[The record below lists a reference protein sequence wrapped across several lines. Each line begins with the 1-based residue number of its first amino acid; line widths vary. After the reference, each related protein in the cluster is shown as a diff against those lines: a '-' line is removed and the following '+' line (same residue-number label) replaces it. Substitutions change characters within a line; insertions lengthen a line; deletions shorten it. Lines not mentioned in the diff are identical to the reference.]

1 MTSNLARCCGVFL
14 VSLSLISCG
23 TVSKFKESASLKDF
37 VSGKFSG
44 KTPEDTGILSTS
56 YSPKTTIE
64 TIWSKKIGKG
74 ADNLY
79 LNLKP
84 TIIGAYLYVASKDGQ
99 LAAIDTSNGSTI
111 WEIHD
116 KNITYTSAPG
126 SGDGMVLMGTG
137 DGRVIARN
145 AKTGK
150 LRWVARVSS
159 EVLAAP
165 QAFNNVTVTR
175 TGDGKLYGLRSETGE
190 ELWNYDRTVPSLT
203 LRGNAAPVIS
213 GNNVYAGF
221 DSGRF
226 VALDLKTGQAKWDSP
241 LAIASGRS
249 DLERMVDVDSEPT
262 VLRDTVF
269 AASFNGGVS
278 AISTLD
284 GTIKWTREISSFA
297 GISVGGNLVY
307 VTDAD
312 GAIWALNTAT
322 GASVWKKET
331 LEDRFPTGPTYY
343 NGKVVVSDYEGYTYW
358 MDAKNGDFISK
369 QRFDKSR
376 VLSKALNASDMAIIF
391 SSQGRVTATRAP

>member
-1 MTSNLARCCGVFL
+1 VTLNLVKSCAILL
-14 VSLSLISCG
+14 VSLSLMSCG
-23 TVSKFKESASLKDF
+23 TITKFKESKSLKAF
-37 VSGKFSG
+37 VWE
-44 KTPEDTGILSTS
+44 KTPEDTGVLSAS
-56 YSPKTTIE
+56 FSPKITVD
-64 TIWSKKIGKG
+64 TIWSKNFGNG

-84 TIIGAYLYVASKDGQ
+84 TIIGTYLYVASNDGQ

-111 WEIHD
+111 WKIHD

-126 SGDGMVLMGTG
+126 RGDGMILIGTG
-137 DGRVIARN
+137 DGRVIARD

-159 EVLAAP
+159 EVLSAP
-165 QAFNNVTVTR
+165 QAFNNVTVAR
-175 TGDGKLYGLRSETGE
+175 TGDGKLYGLNSRTGE

-213 GNNVYAGF
+213 GDSVYAGF
-221 DSGRF
+221 DSGRL
-226 VALDLKTGQAKWDSP
+226 VALDLKTGQPRWDSP

-249 DLERMVDVDSEPT
+249 DLERMVDVDSEPI

-278 AISTLD
+278 AISTID

-307 VTDAD
+307 VTGAD

-331 LEDRFPTGPTYY
+331 LKERFPTGPTYY
-343 NGKVVVSDYEGYTYW
+343 NGKVIISDNEGYTYW
-358 MDAKNGDFISK
+358 IDGRNGDFVNK
-369 QRFDKSR
+369 QRYGKSSI
-376 VLSKALNASDMAIIF
+376 LSKALNASDLAIIF
-391 SSQGRVTATRAP
+391 SSQGRITATRGP

>member
-1 MTSNLARCCGVFL
+1 MTSNLARCCAVLL
-14 VSLSLISCG
+14 VSLSLLSCG
-23 TVSKFKESASLKDF
+23 TVTQFKESSSLKAF
-37 VSGKFSG
+37 ISG

-56 YSPKTTIE
+56 YTPKAAIE
-64 TIWSKKIGKG
+64 TIWSKRIGKG
-74 ADNLY
+74 ADSLY

-99 LAAIDTSNGSTI
+99 LAAIDTSNGSII
-111 WEIHD
+111 WKIHD
-116 KNITYTSAPG
+116 ENITYTSAPG

-145 AKTGK
+145 AKTGQ

-165 QAFNNVTVTR
+165 QAFNNVTITR

-213 GNNVYAGF
+213 GDNVYAGF

-297 GISVGGNLVY
+297 GLSVGGNLVY

-331 LEDRFPTGPTYY
+331 LNERFPTGPTYY
-343 NGKVVVSDYEGYTYW
+343 NGKVIVSDYEGYTYW
-358 MDAKNGDFISK
+358 MDATNGDFISK

-376 VLSKALNASDMAIIF
+376 ILSKALNASDMAIIF